1 MKKTVLFF
9 LVAIVFIS
17 SAFAQPTGIKK
28 PVPQEKGISISAG
41 INLPVGDFSS
51 SHLIGIA
58 VDCSP
63 TRHWFGLL
71 KRKKIAFT
79 YNGGL
84 VCYFGKKET
93 VSSYPY
99 NYPGY
104 LFIHAFAGVL
114 YNPFKKTSIT
124 LTTGPALRIY
134 NGNTQFNIGGKL
146 EASYYISNRF
156 AIGPGIILM
165 KESGADPIWAAS
177 VKATFDL

>member
-99 NYPGY
+99 KYPGY
-104 LFIHAFAGVL
+104 IFVHGFGGML
-114 YNPFKKTSIT
+114 YNPAKNAAIS
-124 LTTGPALRIY
+124 LTAGPALGIY
-134 NGNTQFNIGGKL
+134 NGNTQFNIGSKL
-146 EASYYISNRF
+146 EASYYISKNI

-177 VKATFDL
+177 VKAIFNL